1 MKIQKFKFLMP
12 VIAIIF
18 AFTAS
23 AFTTTDHSNVDDDF
37 AMITG
42 YTANSIPGQPCQEV
56 TVDCS
61 IGGDKLCTTNGKP
74 VFRLLNGTS
83 CIIQLKRTN

>member
-23 AFTTTDHSNVDDDF
+23 AFTTPDHTNVDDDF

-42 YTANSIPGQPCQEV
+42 YTANTIPGQPCQSV
-56 TVDCS
+56 NVDCS
-61 IGGDKLCTTNGKP
+61 VGGDKLCTVNGEQ

-83 CIIQLKRTN
+83 CVIQLKRTN